1 MWIKWEQEILQ
12 RRADFGEVKF
22 SLNLFVDALGL
33 LPLKSQFKNAA
44 LDYDDKHLLILQSL
58 GNFSQ
63 IFRKFFTKFFHK
75 IDNLRFT

>member
-33 LPLKSQFKNAA
+33 LPWKSQFKNAA

>member
-1 MWIKWEQEILQ
+1 MWIKGEQEILQ

-22 SLNLFVDALGL
+22 SLNLFVDTLGL
-33 LPLKSQFKNAA
+33 LPLKGQFKNAA

-63 IFRKFFTKFFHK
+63 IFRKFSTKFFHK